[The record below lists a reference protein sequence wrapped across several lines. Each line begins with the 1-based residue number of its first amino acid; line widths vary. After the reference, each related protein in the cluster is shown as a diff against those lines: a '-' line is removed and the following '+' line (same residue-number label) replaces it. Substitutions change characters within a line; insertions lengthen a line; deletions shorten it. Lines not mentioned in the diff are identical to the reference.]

1 MLFIPWLMQV
11 ATSAVASLLVAE
23 VLKQSGK
30 GPVELRQ
37 PKIQGEKAMSGYD
50 LVGAE
55 LMGLVAGLDDDFAG
69 SIGASDDES
78 FLQSLSVSGF
88 PYQVSGSGMTE
99 IIGAAEARGAQKALN
114 AIKAKKGMAVVQ
126 QTPSRRRKMP
136 LGFVPTTVAASGTAT
151 IPAAPQNIFRAER
164 LMIPSDIAFDLGVT
178 DLKVGNQSQFAQTGE
193 VPAVLFSEVAINTGV
208 EFDTAE
214 VGNQVSAAVR
224 NKDTVN
230 DVVFTAAA
238 VGTVAK

>member
-1 MLFIPWLMQV
+1 MLFLPWILQV
-11 ATSAVASLLVAE
+11 GATAVASLLVTE
-23 VLKQSGK
+23 VLKRSGK
-30 GPVELRQ
+30 KQ
-37 PKIQGEKAMSGYD
+37 PEKIGANTMSYD
-50 LVGAE
+50 IVGAE

-69 SIGASDDES
+69 SIGATDDEA
-78 FLQSLSVSGF
+78 FLQALS
-88 PYQVSGSGMTE
+88 VSGSGMTE

-126 QTPSRRRKMP
+126 NAPARRRRMP
-136 LGFVPTTVAASGTAT
+136 LGFVPTTVAASGIAT

-178 DLKVGNQSQFAQTGE
+178 DLKVGNQSQFAQSGE

-214 VGNQVSAAVR
+214 VGNQVSCAVR